1 MDFYSDFYSEL
12 KTTLLSTEI
21 NLNTAFIR
29 LLVSFLLGAIVG
41 VERQIRRR
49 EAGLRTFTLICIG
62 STLAMIL
69 SIWIP
74 QIYPDF
80 LNGDPGRIAA
90 QVLTGIGFLGAGAII
105 QSHGSVH
112 GLTTA
117 ACIWVVAVIGLAVG
131 AGMFLPAAITTFI
144 TVSVL
149 VSLEKLE
156 KKMMLSG
163 VNKILTITCSTST
176 PDLKK
181 IREIISSHKVFIVSA
196 SYEYNYEADTSTL
209 IYRVSVNVKS
219 SYSVLFADIKELGY
233 ISQIKIIT

>member
-1 MDFYSDFYSEL
+1 MDFYSEL
-12 KTTLLSTEI
+12 IDTLLSTEI
-21 NLNTAFIR
+21 NLNTALVR
-29 LLVSFLLGAIVG
+29 LLISFLLGAVVG
-41 VERQIRRR
+41 VERQTRRR

-62 STLAMIL
+62 STLAMLL

-105 QSHGSVH
+105 QSHGSVQ

-131 AGMFLPAAITTFI
+131 AGLFLPAVIVTFLTVAI
-144 TVSVL
+144 L
-149 VSLEKLE
+149 VSFETLER
-156 KKMMLSG
+156 KMMLSG
-163 VNKILTITCSTST
+163 VNKILTIVCSTSS

-181 IREIISSHKVFIVSA
+181 VRETLMLHKVYIVS
-196 SYEYNYEADTSTL
+196 SSFEYNYEANTSTL
-209 IYRVSVNVKS
+209 TYKVNVDVKS
-219 SYSVLFADIKELGY
+219 SYSKLFSDIREFGN
-233 ISQIKIIT
+233 ISQINIVT

>member
-1 MDFYSDFYSEL
+1 MDFYSEL
-12 KTTLLSTEI
+12 KAMLLSTEI
-21 NLNTAFIR
+21 TLYTAFIR
-29 LLVSFLLGAIVG
+29 LLISFLLGAVIG
-41 VERQIRRR
+41 VERQLRRR
-49 EAGLRTFTLICIG
+49 EAGLRTFALICVG
-62 STLAMIL
+62 STLAMLL

-131 AGMFLPAAITTFI
+131 AGMYLPAVITTFI

-163 VNKILTITCSTST
+163 VNKILTITCSTSA

-181 IREIISSHKVFIVSA
+181 INETISSHKVYIVSV
-196 SYEYNYEADTSTL
+196 SYEYNYEANTSML
-209 IYRVSVNVKS
+209 IYRVSMNVKS
-219 SYSVLFADIKELGY
+219 SYSALFAAIKDLGN
-233 ISQIKIIT
+233 ISQIKMLT